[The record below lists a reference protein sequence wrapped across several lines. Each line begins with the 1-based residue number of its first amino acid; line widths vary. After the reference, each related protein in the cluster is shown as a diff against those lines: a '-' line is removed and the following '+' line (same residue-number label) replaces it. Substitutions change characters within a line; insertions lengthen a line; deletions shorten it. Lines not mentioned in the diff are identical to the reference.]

1 MPAERTLT
9 MEPKQESEHRKVFRI
24 LNEDVEKFLQTRP
37 HPTDNSMQIILDP
50 TNLSESDR
58 RTLIRS
64 IYAFIE
70 GMSYLTRVD
79 ILSDFQD
86 KLSTFESM
94 AIREINYQV
103 DGNGIVH
110 ESKAKI
116 RTIALIKLTFNIA
129 TKNLDLGNQ
138 IECKGKGFESLSRC
152 IKIRDRL
159 MHPKSSK
166 DLDVSD
172 KEIKDAIS
180 AFTWFRDCLYKI
192 LLGTN
197 KRLKAEIQAREE
209 EQEKLEKEKES
220 LKKQRDALA
229 NQLQEKLNKL
239 ASIKS

>member
-1 MPAERTLT
+1 
-9 MEPKQESEHRKVFRI
+9 MEPKLESERRKVFRT
-24 LNEDVEKFLQTRP
+24 LSEDVDKFLQTRP
-37 HPTDNSMQIILDP
+37 HPTDSSMLIILDP

-79 ILSDFQD
+79 ILTDFQE

-94 AIREINYQV
+94 AMREINYQV
-103 DGNGIVH
+103 DGDGVVH

-172 KEIKDAIS
+172 KEIIDAIN

-192 LLGTN
+192 LLETN
-197 KRLKAEIQAREE
+197 KRLKAELQARKE
-209 EQEKLEKEKES
+209 EQEKLKKEKES
-220 LKKQRDALA
+220 LLKQRDTLA
-229 NQLQEKLNKL
+229 SELQEKLKKL
-239 ASIKS
+239 DSIKS